1 MNDVVIPKR
10 RDIEMAILA
19 VILLLALGLRLYRL
33 DAQSLW
39 NDEGTSVALAQRNWI
54 TIARNAAADIHPP
67 LYYYMLH
74 LWIGLAG
81 TSEFAVRSL
90 SALGGVVLVAGTYFL
105 ARRLFGAAAGL
116 LAALFSALSPF
127 QVYYSQ
133 ETRMYIAVTLLGLL
147 SMLAYE
153 RLLAVLARPRPASG
167 WSALYGLTTL
177 MALYTQYY
185 AFALLLAQNAGLA
198 AWLLWRRWKQHAP
211 WSQIGQLVL
220 GWGAL
225 QVAILL
231 CYLPWLAMAW
241 PSLRNWPAVG
251 ERLSPGGLALDVV
264 RHFALGPTTENR
276 ARVRLTGL
284 ALGLLALPGVW
295 PLMAKNR
302 GEREARGAALLLL
315 YLLVPILAMI
325 ALSLQRPMYKPKL
338 LLLATP
344 PFYILQAQGI
354 VTLGRWAARLARA
367 RWVQVGLGALLAL
380 AVCAAQALPLDHL
393 YHDPRY
399 ARDDYRGIVAYIQA
413 TAGPRDAILINAPAQ
428 IETVNYYYNA
438 QRVRGALL
446 AEYPLPE
453 QRPINTAHAE
463 AVLERI
469 VARHARIYAILWAT
483 QESDPDR
490 FIESWLDR
498 RCYKAMDS
506 WFGNVRLAVYTAPI
520 APTGEIAHPADYILG
535 QNIRFLGHTLLT
547 PQPRPG
553 DILQLTLFWQ
563 ATAPI
568 AERYKVFVHLV
579 DAQGRIMAQRD
590 SEPAGDSRITSAWP
604 VGEVIADNYGLFI
617 PPGSPAGEY
626 SLRIGMYGLF
636 DGRRLPVSRE
646 GQRTGDFIELGRV
659 DIRGPS

>member
-1 MNDVVIPKR
+1 MNGDVPFR
-10 RDIEMAILA
+10 QRGLELA
-19 VILLLALGLRLYRL
+19 LLAAVLLLALGLRLYRL

-39 NDEGTSVALAQRNWI
+39 NDEGTSVALAQRDLA

-67 LYYYMLH
+67 LYYYLLH
-74 LWIGLAG
+74 FWVGLAG

-90 SALGGVVLVAGTYFL
+90 SALGGAALVAGTYLL
-105 ARRLFGAAAGL
+105 ARRLFGAMAGL
-116 LAALFSALSPF
+116 IAALFSAVSPF

-153 RLLAVLARPRPASG
+153 RLFAALAHARPALG
-167 WSALYGLTTL
+167 WAALYGLSTL
-177 MALYTQYY
+177 VALYTQYY
-185 AFALLLAQNAGLA
+185 AFALLLAQNVGLVG
-198 AWLLWRRWKQHAP
+198 WLLWCRWKRRIP
-211 WSQIGQLVL
+211 WRRVGRLAL

-225 QVAILL
+225 QAAILL
-231 CYLPWLAMAW
+231 CYLPWLTLAW

-251 ERLSPGGLALDVV
+251 ERLSPVGLALDVV

-276 ARVRLTGL
+276 ARVRLASL
-284 ALGLLALPGVW
+284 ALWLLALPGLW
-295 PLMAKNR
+295 PLAAKS
-302 GEREARGAALLLL
+302 EQEKEARGAALMLL

-325 ALSLQRPMYKPKL
+325 ALSLSRPMYKPKL

-354 VTLGRWAARLARA
+354 IALGRWVGWLARA
-367 RWVQVGLGALLAL
+367 RWAQEGLGALLATV
-380 AVCAAQALPLDHL
+380 VCIAQASPLAHL

-399 ARDDYRGIVAYIQA
+399 ARDNYRAIVAYIQA
-413 TAGPRDAILINAPAQ
+413 TAGPQDAILINAPTQ
-428 IETVNYYYNA
+428 IETVNYYYNP
-438 QRVRGALL
+438 QKVKGALL
-446 AEYPLPE
+446 TEYPLPE

-463 AVLERI
+463 AALEHI

-483 QESDPDR
+483 QEGDPER
-490 FIESWLDR
+490 FIEGWLDR

-506 WFGNVRLAVYTAPI
+506 WFGNVRLAVYAVPI
-520 APTGEIAHPADYILG
+520 APTGAIAHPANDTLG
-535 QNIRFLGHTLLT
+535 QNIHLLGHTLLT

-579 DAQGRIMAQRD
+579 DAQGRIVAQRD
-590 SEPAGDSRITSAWP
+590 SEPVGDSRITSAWP
-604 VGEVIADNYGLFI
+604 VGEVIADNYGLLI

-626 SLRIGMYGLF
+626 SLRVGMYGLF
-636 DGRRLPVSRE
+636 DGRRLPVSRA
-646 GQRTGDFIELGRV
+646 GQGMGDFIELGRV
-659 DIRGPS
+659 SVGGG